1 MGKNGV
7 ENCQPGCLLAH
18 DLLNKLTTILGA
30 CELLQ
35 DKAENDPE
43 CMRRLLTIQET
54 ARSIATELQQH
65 QCRLDDAARTEL
77 MKHQVELAR
86 PLASRENRES
96 RA

>member
-1 MGKNGV
+1 MGKNSL
-7 ENCQPGCLLAH
+7 ENYQPSCLLAH
-18 DLLNKLTTILGA
+18 DLINKLTTILGA
-30 CELLQ
+30 CELLK
-35 DKAENDPE
+35 DKAADDVE
-43 CMRRLLTIQET
+43 CMRRLHTIQET
-54 ARSIATELQQH
+54 AKSIATVLQQH